1 MDFSGIGPVLPTNG
15 LSQDPLL
22 AQQLKAAI
30 ADILPDD
37 QAVPSSSSSTRSE
50 SRSSSTPSVTSS
62 CGSCPPTPPR
72 PITNQPLEKDI
83 LLGDLNHFIPVGVL
97 RRYDEWSNDHGP
109 GAVGPELISSYP
121 NVAISSLEQ
130 NDWIRTSICNN
141 DRFPGWSAVRIYVLP
156 DDFGRKHI
164 HRSNGTLRGYLK
176 LVMSQLDTSA
186 EAWEGNFDPHAQ
198 PTVRPV
204 EDESLFYI
212 FNTLESPNP
221 DVEKVP
227 DPHARAAMEEVLW
240 KDSDCLGRPDEDI
253 GVIGLKTPL
262 YAYQRRSAAYMI
274 QRESEPAQ
282 TLDPRLQALNGP
294 SGEPYYYDKE
304 EGNIFRE
311 KRLYSEACGGILAET
326 MGYGKTLICLAVIL
340 ATRGHFPRIPSAQM
354 EGLHPVRKQTASL
367 LEMAAA
373 TAGRFSL
380 PWKSY
385 FERLEAS
392 GMHFEKCI
400 SACESNRGTYTISR
414 PPHRYTSRET
424 TTPKMPATNLKLC
437 SGSLIVVPSNLVDH
451 WLSEIDKHTQGLK
464 VLVLR
469 DGRCATPPPEKLLE
483 YDIILFSKPRF
494 EREAGGGRTAY
505 LSMESLEK
513 SPLKSLHWLRIIV
526 DEGHN
531 FAGKGGRSTALHM
544 LSQLHV
550 ERRWVVSGTP
560 SRGLYGIEVALA
572 SQETLDGGLD
582 EQEGDAS
589 SVLQAR
595 KRSANVM
602 EEELKNIDKLRS
614 IVVDFLA
621 LKPWSNSRADDPANW
636 TKYIKPIGL
645 DGNRRA
651 SPSLRSTLQSLVVR
665 HRAEDVNR
673 ELTLPKLHNKVV
685 YLEPTFY
692 DKMSLNLFIF
702 TLTVNAITSERT
714 DEDYM
719 FHPKN
724 RKHLAVL
731 INNLRH
737 AGFWWAGFE
746 KQEIQTS
753 VGFAR
758 KYLENNSHKVNVSDK
773 KRLCEAIAIAERTIN
788 CTSWNSFSKF
798 TELGVFLEN
807 FPDHAREV
815 WAIDASNKHS
825 QLLLLGISQARQ
837 AQKFVASHLCASDPA
852 EGIVGAGIRARGQ
865 MRVRGMLQDK
875 KSSENLVHQPKP
887 ETIEISPSKKPFS
900 LGRVKRLP
908 PESPLNKTKL
918 VATASAKLTYLL
930 DKVLEFQETE
940 KIIIFYEGNNTG
952 FYIAEGLELLGV
964 DFRIYANTLK
974 VKSRSEYLSL
984 FNETKTVRVL
994 LMDLRQ
1000 ASHGLHIA
1008 CASRVFIV
1016 NPIWDPNIE
1025 SQAIKRAHRIS
1036 QTKPVYVE
1044 TLVLKGTLEDKML
1057 RRRKE
1062 MSNAELRHAE
1072 KDPLDDR
1079 TMNSIIKNEGFLPMP
1094 EDDASARPAYLKTPT
1109 GFFDRHTLPIHDTYQ
1124 EAEHALP
1131 VSHPQPSPPP
1141 VPLKL
1146 VTPTKKRQPP
1156 SDLPWIESD
1165 VQPSVKPSPI
1175 VSKRRRSNGILETIN
1190 GIVMETGRT
1199 RTPPARRVSAS
1210 AVGLHSNEGAA
1221 SPSSNSRAFP
1231 ALYDGPS
1238 DVIDD
1243 LPVLEEDPL
1252 SFPFENLSP
1261 MGVDFFGVGERFLN

>member
-1 MDFSGIGPVLPTNG
+1 MDLSGIVPVLPTNG
-15 LSQDPLL
+15 LPQL
-22 AQQLKAAI
+22 AQQLEAATGY
-30 ADILPDD
+30 ILPDD
-37 QAVPSSSSSTRSE
+37 SPIPSSPSSTQSE
-50 SRSSSTPSVTSS
+50 PRSSSAPSVTSS
-62 CGSCPPTPPR
+62 CGSCPPTPRR
-72 PITNQPLEKDI
+72 PITDLTHEKGI

-97 RRYDEWSNDHGP
+97 RRFDKWSNNHEPSAKDP
-109 GAVGPELISSYP
+109 QKSISFYP
-121 NVAISSLEQ
+121 SAAISSLEQ
-130 NDWIRTSICNN
+130 NDWIRTSICKN

-164 HRSNGTLRGYLK
+164 PRSSGMLRGCLK
-176 LVMSQLDTSA
+176 LVMSKLDTSA
-186 EAWEGNFDPHAQ
+186 EAWEGNFDPHVQ
-198 PTVRPV
+198 PAVEPA

-221 DVEKVP
+221 EVEKVS
-227 DPHARAAMEEVLW
+227 DPHARAAIEEVLW
-240 KDSDCLGRPDEDI
+240 KDGDGSGSSDEDI

-282 TLDPRLQALNGP
+282 TLDPRLQILHGP
-294 SGEPYYYDKE
+294 SGQPYYYDKE

-373 TAGRFSL
+373 SAGRFSL

-392 GMHFEKCI
+392 GMHFEKCL
-400 SACESNRGTYTISR
+400 SACESNRGSYTLSR
-414 PPHRYTSRET
+414 PPPRYKSREAT
-424 TTPKMPATNLKLC
+424 TLKVAATKLKLC

-469 DGRCATPPPEKLLE
+469 DGRRATPPPEELLE
-483 YDIILFSKPRF
+483 YDIILFSKPVF
-494 EREAGGGRTAY
+494 EREAGGRRAAGV
-505 LSMESLEK
+505 SMESMEE
-513 SPLKSLHWLRIIV
+513 SPLKKLHWLRIIV

-531 FAGKGGRSTALHM
+531 FAGKGGRSSALHT

-572 SQETLDGGLD
+572 SQETFDGGLHK
-582 EQEGDAS
+582 QEGDAS

-595 KRSANVM
+595 KKPTNVM

-614 IVVDFLA
+614 IVVDLLA
-621 LKPWSNSRADDPANW
+621 VKPWSNSRADDPANW

-651 SPSLRSTLQSLVVR
+651 SPALRSTLQSLVVR

-702 TLTVNAITSERT
+702 TLTVNAITSERS

-737 AGFWWAGFE
+737 SGFWWAGFE
-746 KQEIQTS
+746 KQEIQKS
-753 VGFAR
+753 VGFAQ
-758 KYLENNSHKVNVSDK
+758 KYLENNSHKIDVHDENL
-773 KRLCEAIAIAERTIN
+773 LCEAITVAERAIN
-788 CTSWNSFSKF
+788 CTSWNAFSKF
-798 TELGVFLEN
+798 TELGVFLDN
-807 FPDHAREV
+807 FPDYARDV
-815 WAIDASNKHS
+815 WAIDPSNDHT
-825 QLLLLGISQARQ
+825 QPLLLGLSQARQ
-837 AQKFVASHLCASDPA
+837 AQRFVASHLCAFDPA
-852 EGIVGAGIRARGQ
+852 EGIVGAGIRLRGQ
-865 MRVRGMLQDK
+865 MQVQGVLQDK
-875 KSSENLVHQPKP
+875 KSSDNLVHQSKP
-887 ETIEISPSKKPFS
+887 EGIEISPSKKSFS
-900 LGRVKRLP
+900 LGRVKSLP

-930 DKVLEFQETE
+930 DKVLEFQEKE
-940 KIIIFYEGNNTG
+940 KIIIFYEGNHIG

-964 DFRIYANTLK
+964 EFRIYANTLK

-984 FNETKTVRVL
+984 FNETETVRVL

-1062 MSNAELRHAE
+1062 MTNAELRHAE
-1072 KDPLDDR
+1072 KNPLDDH
-1079 TMNSIIKNEGFLPMP
+1079 TMSYIIQNEKFLPIP
-1094 EDDASARPAYLKTPT
+1094 EDDISARPAYLKTPI
-1109 GFFDRHTLPIHDTYQ
+1109 GFFDRHTLPIPDTHQ
-1124 EAEHALP
+1124 EVKQALP
-1131 VSHPQPSPPP
+1131 RSQPRASPPSS
-1141 VPLKL
+1141 PLRL
-1146 VTPTKKRQPP
+1146 VTPTKKRKPP
-1156 SDLPWIESD
+1156 SDLPWVESD
-1165 VQPSVKPSPI
+1165 VQPSSDPNPI
-1175 VSKRRRSNGILETIN
+1175 MSKRKRSNGNLETIN
-1190 GIVMETGRT
+1190 GIVMETRRT
-1199 RTPPARRVSAS
+1199 RTSPARPVSA
-1210 AVGLHSNEGAA
+1210 ALFGPHPNEGGV
-1221 SPSSNSRAFP
+1221 SPTSDNRSIP
-1231 ALYDGPS
+1231 APYDGPS
-1238 DVIDD
+1238 DII
-1243 LPVLEEDPL
+1243 EDPPPPDQDPPL
-1252 SFPFENLSP
+1252 YMLSP
-1261 MGVDFFGVGERFLN
+1261 MGVDFFGTEKLFLN